1 MSKIL
6 LHIDMNAY
14 FATCAQIENPKYRNK
29 PIAVGGKS
37 TRSIITTASY
47 EARKYGIKSAMP
59 VFQAKRLYPEII
71 IVNPNF
77 KIYEKYTKM
86 FINVIK
92 KYASKIELVSIDE
105 CYVDI
110 TKEVDNY
117 KNPLNFIKKIQNN
130 IYNSTGLSCSIGVA
144 PNKFLAKMAS
154 DYEKPMGLTIIR
166 KRDIDKILWPIKI
179 ENMYG
184 CGKKTSKMLKEEFN
198 ILTIG
203 DFAKSNDEE
212 LKKRLGKSFEILHL
226 WANGGGDDNVQEE
239 KKDVKSIGNSE
250 TLIHNSSDYKEIKDE
265 IIKLVRTIEKRAKNK
280 QLYGSGVSIVI
291 KYSDFTIIN
300 RSKSVDYPLQDFDEI
315 LIIAVKLFE
324 ENYDFGRELRLIGVT
339 LINVKPLS
347 EFVRQISLFDL
358 NQQKNL
364 NSSKCKQ
371 LVNSINTQ
379 LGKEVLKIASDIKGE
394 SV

>member
-29 PIAVGGKS
+29 PLAVGGKS

-71 IVNPNF
+71 IVNPDF
-77 KIYEKYTKM
+77 KIYEKYTRM
-86 FINVIK
+86 FVNVIK
-92 KYASKIELVSIDE
+92 KYSSKIELVSIDE

-110 TKEVDNY
+110 TKEVQDY
-117 KNPLNFIKKIQNN
+117 KNPLDFIKKIQLD
-130 IYNSTGLSCSIGVA
+130 IYDSTGLSCSIGVA

-154 DYEKPMGLTIIR
+154 DYKKPMGLTIIR
-166 KRDIDKILWPIKI
+166 KRDIRNILWPIKI
-179 ENMYG
+179 ESMYG

-203 DFAKSNDEE
+203 DLANTKNDE
-212 LKKRLGKSFEILHL
+212 LKKRLGKSFEVLHT

-239 KKDVKSIGNSE
+239 KEDVKSIGNSE
-250 TLIHNSSDYKEIKDE
+250 TLIHNSNDYKEIKDE
-265 IIKLVRTIEKRAKNK
+265 IVKLVKTIEKRAKKK
-280 QLYGSGVSIVI
+280 QLYGSGVAIVI
-291 KYSDFTIIN
+291 KYADFTVIN

-324 ENYDFGRELRLIGVT
+324 ENYEYGRELRLIGVT
-339 LINVKPLS
+339 LISVKPLS
-347 EFVRQISLFDL
+347 EFVRQMSLFDFT
-358 NQQKNL
+358 QPKQL

-371 LVNSINTQ
+371 LISSINTQ
-379 LGKEVLKIASDIKGE
+379 LGKNVLKIASDMKGK
-394 SV
+394 